1 MLNIFR
7 KIFSSA
13 NQRRIAEYEKVV
25 KKINEIEEDI
35 ANLNEEDFK
44 NISLNNHENEDLI
57 KIFASVR
64 EASKRTLGLRHF
76 DCQLVGGLVLKDG
89 NIAEMKTGE
98 GKTLV
103 ATLPAVLKALRK

>member
-35 ANLNEEDFK
+35 ANFNEEDFK
-44 NISLNNHENEDLI
+44 NISLNNDENEDLI
-57 KIFASVR
+57 KIFA
-64 EASKRTLGLRHF
+64 
-76 DCQLVGGLVLKDG
+76 
-89 NIAEMKTGE
+89 
-98 GKTLV
+98 
-103 ATLPAVLKALRK
+103 